1 MFLKG
6 EKLTLNYLYKKKY
19 FIYSLI
25 LIIISRIF
33 ITILLQVETK
43 QNIDAILEVD
53 SYKNFSIRFS
63 TSNINL
69 INSTKDLQISIESQN
84 YYLYDIEF
92 INQGDNM
99 YRINSQN
106 DELYKI
112 LKTNSLYN
120 VKIFYAPKKLYQ
132 ILFNI

>member
-25 LIIISRIF
+25 LTIISIIF

-92 INQGDNM
+92 INQGDNI
-99 YRINSQN
+99 YRINFQN

>member
-6 EKLTLNYLYKKKY
+6 EKLTLNYLYKQKY

-25 LIIISRIF
+25 LIIISIIF

-92 INQGDNM
+92 INQGDNI
-99 YRINSQN
+99 YRINFQN
-106 DELYKI
+106 DELYKT

>member
-1 MFLKG
+1 M
-6 EKLTLNYLYKKKY
+6 NYLYKQKY

-25 LIIISRIF
+25 LIIISIIF

-92 INQGDNM
+92 INQGDNI
-99 YRINSQN
+99 YRINFQN

>member
-6 EKLTLNYLYKKKY
+6 EKLTLNYLYKQKY

-25 LIIISRIF
+25 LIIISIIF

-63 TSNINL
+63 T
-69 INSTKDLQISIESQN
+69 
-84 YYLYDIEF
+84 
-92 INQGDNM
+92 G
-99 YRINSQN
+99 R
-106 DELYKI
+106 
-112 LKTNSLYN
+112 
-120 VKIFYAPKKLYQ
+120 P
-132 ILFNI
+132 

>member
-1 MFLKG
+1 MLYLVFH
-6 EKLTLNYLYKKKY
+6 YLYKQKY

-25 LIIISRIF
+25 LIIISIIF

-84 YYLYDIEF
+84 YYLHDIEF
-92 INQGDNM
+92 INQGDNI
-99 YRINSQN
+99 YRINFQN

>member
-25 LIIISRIF
+25 LIIISIIF

-92 INQGDNM
+92 INQGDNI
-99 YRINSQN
+99 YRINFQN

>member
-6 EKLTLNYLYKKKY
+6 KKLTLNYLYKKKY

-25 LIIISRIF
+25 LIIISIIF

-92 INQGDNM
+92 INQGDNI
-99 YRINSQN
+99 YRINFQN

>member
-6 EKLTLNYLYKKKY
+6 EKLTLNYLYKQKY

-25 LIIISRIF
+25 LIIISIIF

-84 YYLYDIEF
+84 YYLHYVYLLM
-92 INQGDNM
+92 N
-99 YRINSQN
+99 R
-106 DELYKI
+106 
-112 LKTNSLYN
+112 
-120 VKIFYAPKKLYQ
+120 
-132 ILFNI
+132 

>member
-1 MFLKG
+1 MFLKA
-6 EKLTLNYLYKKKY
+6 EKLTLNYLYKQKY

-25 LIIISRIF
+25 LIIISIIF

-84 YYLYDIEF
+84 YYLHDIEF

-99 YRINSQN
+99 YRINFQN

>member
-6 EKLTLNYLYKKKY
+6 EKLTLNYLYKQKY

-25 LIIISRIF
+25 LIIISIIF

-69 INSTKDLQISIESQN
+69 INSTKDLQHGFKLKLQN
-84 YYLYDIEF
+84 
-92 INQGDNM
+92 
-99 YRINSQN
+99 
-106 DELYKI
+106 
-112 LKTNSLYN
+112 
-120 VKIFYAPKKLYQ
+120 KKGR
-132 ILFNI
+132 FK